1 MIAREQLRLKKLS
14 DKTLLQ
20 SLDSL
25 VGKEKNS
32 TLAVLLHLIEL
43 DRRRTYLSL
52 GFRSL
57 FEYCTQHLKYSS
69 SSAGRRIHTARC
81 VARFPEIY
89 ELLVKGSVNLSTV
102 SQVSAILNERNKDEL
117 LRGIQGKSQ
126 RQVERLISVF
136 QPPSAYRDTVKPVRV
151 AVAAKPPESGT
162 PTAAMATRS
171 VFAVTS
177 VTHKTTTEPGLATD
191 PAGGQNWTSLSN
203 SSRSGSKPTNGYM
216 VQSKAH
222 TQDTPSA
229 GDSAANEAAD
239 CGAKSCYEQKLLIRF
254 LASCGFKKKYDE
266 ACSLLSNRLPNQ
278 TFEAVFEVVLD
289 EFIDRH
295 SPEARHKR
303 REKRRTKKLEEQNE
317 KQDREP
323 KRKEKTDADKRRN
336 DKQKPT
342 GKGGAVGNERRTEKR
357 QPAIARMGAEN
368 KRARHIPAAVRD
380 NVFKR
385 DGGKCTFIGKDNK
398 RCNST
403 WGLEID
409 HIKPFARGGGNTRE
423 NLRLLCG
430 RHNRLAA
437 EKVYGKG
444 FMKGHYKRE

>member
-43 DRRRTYLSL
+43 DRRRTYLNL

-117 LRGIQGKSQ
+117 LKGIQGKSQ

-151 AVAAKPPESGT
+151 AVAAKPLEASAT
-162 PTAAMATRS
+162 HRTTA
-171 VFAVTS
+171 
-177 VTHKTTTEPGLATD
+177 EPGLAID
-191 PAGGQNWTSLSN
+191 PAGAQNWTSLSN
-203 SSRSGSKPTNGYM
+203 SSRSGSKPINGYM
-216 VQSKAH
+216 AQS
-222 TQDTPSA
+222 SA
-229 GDSAANEAAD
+229 GEQDKTQNDNGTGDS
-239 CGAKSCYEQKLLIRF
+239 GAKSCYEQKLLIRF

-266 ACSLLSNRLPNQ
+266 ACSFLSNRLPNQ
-278 TFEAVFEVVLD
+278 TFETVFEAVL
-289 EFIDRH
+289 R
-295 SPEARHKR
+295 
-303 REKRRTKKLEEQNE
+303 
-317 KQDREP
+317 
-323 KRKEKTDADKRRN
+323 
-336 DKQKPT
+336 
-342 GKGGAVGNERRTEKR
+342 
-357 QPAIARMGAEN
+357 
-368 KRARHIPAAVRD
+368 
-380 NVFKR
+380 
-385 DGGKCTFIGKDNK
+385 
-398 RCNST
+398 
-403 WGLEID
+403 
-409 HIKPFARGGGNTRE
+409 
-423 NLRLLCG
+423 
-430 RHNRLAA
+430 
-437 EKVYGKG
+437 
-444 FMKGHYKRE
+444 